1 MSPKSIM
8 TLLSFFILV
17 PQAVPTQKVYALKV
31 KRFLKWRNP
40 GGGGGSVKGI
50 IISFYVWLNSFAYYT
65 RIIAE
70 TGVLSE
76 MNK

>member
-1 MSPKSIM
+1 MKKP
-8 TLLSFFILV
+8 
-17 PQAVPTQKVYALKV
+17 
-31 KRFLKWRNP
+31 P
-40 GGGGGSVKGI
+40 GGGCSVKGI